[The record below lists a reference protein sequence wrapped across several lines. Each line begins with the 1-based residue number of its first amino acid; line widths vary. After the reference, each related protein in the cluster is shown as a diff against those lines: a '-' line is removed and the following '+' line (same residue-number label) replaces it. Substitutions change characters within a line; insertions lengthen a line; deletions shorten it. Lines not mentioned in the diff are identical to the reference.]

1 MLIDC
6 LIIFKNLERGK
17 DLSEAGR
24 SSKRRLTTPVCQKT
38 PRLHSLK
45 EGVFDDILIVEGP
58 AMNRNK
64 GITLIEVIVSI
75 FIVAFMLVGMMRLY
89 SLGGI
94 QAAISRHKTMAV
106 NLAQA
111 EIENIREVA
120 YENIALATYPLTQT
134 VKIDSGETAAA
145 ADDIDGTMVTQVSA
159 ISEGY
164 KIIVTISWNDY
175 HGALSE
181 VLESTITSYL

>member
-1 MLIDC
+1 
-6 LIIFKNLERGK
+6 
-17 DLSEAGR
+17 
-24 SSKRRLTTPVCQKT
+24 
-38 PRLHSLK
+38 
-45 EGVFDDILIVEGP
+45 
-58 AMNRNK
+58 MNRNK

-106 NLAQA
+106 NLVQA
-111 EIENIREVA
+111 EIENIRETT
-120 YENIALATYPLTQT
+120 YENISLSNYPVTQT
-134 VKIDSGETAAA
+134 VKIDRGETAAVV
-145 ADDIDGTMVTQVSA
+145 DDIDGTMITQISA

-164 KIIVTISWNDY
+164 KIIVTGSWNDY
-175 HGALSE
+175 HGVLSE